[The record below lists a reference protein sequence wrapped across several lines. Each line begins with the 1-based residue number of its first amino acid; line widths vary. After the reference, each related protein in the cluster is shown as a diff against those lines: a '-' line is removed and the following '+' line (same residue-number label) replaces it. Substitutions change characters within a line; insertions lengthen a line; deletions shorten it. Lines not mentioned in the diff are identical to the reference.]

1 VHFDGKS
8 KNYYVKR
15 FTFEDTPV
23 GKLTSIINEET
34 GSKLVIISGASQPVV
49 KVDMLKGKSLTPETT
64 EINLADV
71 IDVKGMKAQGNRLS
85 PNEIKTIELIAEH
98 DDPEDV
104 PDPVADVSLEEIVL
118 EEKLDAEAEKEIVQ
132 LDLSSE
138 KIAVKDSEE
147 EVEKDE
153 EKPALVKKEDK
164 KPAVAKEALSPRP
177 AKKIDL
183 EITNPDDIEIDD
195 KGQLGLF

>member
-1 VHFDGKS
+1 
-8 KNYYVKR
+8 
-15 FTFEDTPV
+15 
-23 GKLTSIINEET
+23 
-34 GSKLVIISGASQPVV
+34 VIISGAAQPVV

-85 PNEIKTIELIAEH
+85 PNEIKSIDLIAEH

-104 PDPVADVSLEEIVL
+104 PDPVADVSLEETVL
-118 EEKLDAEAEKEIVQ
+118 EEKLDAEAEQEIVQ
-132 LDLSSE
+132 S
-138 KIAVKDSEE
+138 DSLNQEIP
-147 EVEKDE
+147 EKDAKE
-153 EKPALVKKEDK
+153 AVKKEDE
-164 KPAVAKEALSPRP
+164 KPAPVKKDLPPTKP

-183 EITNPDDIEIDD
+183 EITNPDDIEIDE